1 MTHWIPGWDSFPEQL
16 HAFWSERHLCS
27 LSSARP
33 DGTLHT
39 VPVGVA
45 LDVEQRCAWVITDGG
60 SVKARR
66 IGAAGADGLAV
77 SACQI
82 DGARWSTLEGR
93 AVVDASPQA
102 VRRAENCYEQRY
114 RRPRQNPTR
123 VALRI
128 EVARFLV
135 SSPMLG

>member
-1 MTHWIPGWDSFPEQL
+1 MTHWIPGWDRFPDPL
-16 HAFWSERHLCS
+16 RAFWSERHLCA
-27 LSSARP
+27 LSTARP

-45 LDVEQRCAWVITDGG
+45 LDEEQRCAWVITDRA

-66 IGAAGADGLAV
+66 IAAGGAAGMAV

-93 AVVDASPQA
+93 AVVDASPEA
-102 VRRAENCYEQRY
+102 VRRAEECYERRY
-114 RRPRQNPTR
+114 RRPRENPTR
-123 VALRI
+123 VALCI
-128 EVARFLV
+128 EVSRFLV
-135 SSPMLG
+135 SGALLG